1 MPLQVPSEIHTNQTC
16 TAGMCG
22 TVFVNFIA
30 SFIIGQF
37 FNQMLCSMQYGVFLF
52 FAGWLAILTV
62 WVAFCLPETKGIA
75 VETVM
80 DAWAT
85 YATFPPSHHL
95 AQFQFMGV
103 EMQDLRIQT
112 CM

>member
-1 MPLQVPSEIHTNQTC
+1 MPLQVPSEIHTNQTR

-22 TVFVNFIA
+22 TVFINFIA

-37 FNQMLCSMQYGVFLF
+37 FNQMLCSMQYGVFYF
-52 FAGWLAILTV
+52 FAGWLAIMTM

-95 AQFQFMGV
+95 A
-103 EMQDLRIQT
+103 
-112 CM
+112 